1 MLPYNRLL
9 LLIPLAMLAACD
21 TGKMTAPATRSADNL
36 APAANVASATTSNA
50 HGPLAFAP
58 EAHPY
63 GQNMIK
69 WSENWWKYIVSIPT
83 DKNPELDMTGADCT
97 VSQQGKVWYLALVGT
112 GSVTRT
118 CTIPKGKALMVNL
131 SGVLNDYPCPDTSF
145 HPAPGQSLQ
154 DFLTQGAM
162 QTVDL
167 VNALTLTVDGQ
178 EVPNLFSYRYTSPLF
193 QFTGNTTLQTSLDGC
208 ITGRPQPAVSDG
220 YYVMLH
226 PLSAGVHTI
235 VFTSSD
241 THNNQSSVTY
251 NLTVRH
257 SAGDSADDE

>member
-1 MLPYNRLL
+1 MHQYSRLL
-9 LLIPLAMLAACD
+9 FLGSLALLAACD
-21 TGKMTAPATRSADNL
+21 AGKTTAPAPVSPNNI
-36 APAANVASATTSNA
+36 APSATVATGSSRDQ
-50 HGPLAFAP
+50 LAFGP
-58 EAHPY
+58 EAHPF

-69 WSENWWKYIVSIPT
+69 WSEDWWKYIVSIPS

-97 VSQQGKVWYLALVGT
+97 VSQSGEVWYLALVGT

-118 CTIPKGKALMVNL
+118 CTIPNDKALMVNL
-131 SGVLNDYPCPDTSF
+131 SGVLNDYPCPDTTF

-162 QTVDL
+162 QGVDL
-167 VNALTLTVDGQ
+167 VNALTLTVDGH

-193 QFTGNTTLQTSLDGC
+193 QFTGNTTLQTTLDGC
-208 ITGRPQPAVSDG
+208 ITGQHQPAVSDG

-226 PLSAGVHTI
+226 PLGVGTHTV

-241 THNNQSSVTY
+241 TNNNHSSVTY
-251 NLTVRH
+251 NLTIRH
-257 SAGDSADDE
+257 GDGDNGGGDD